1 LGRRLLIEMRDA
13 LPEGVDGSARS
24 GLACEC
30 CGRVVVTS
38 VEGVFSNPAVGS
50 VQRFC
55 SAACRQA
62 AYRRRLGGVAEDLP
76 RQLTA
81 GRGRRLNGPD
91 RLAGRG
97 NRVGRK

>member
-1 LGRRLLIEMRDA
+1 MRDA
-13 LPEGVDGSARS
+13 LPEGPDGLVRS

-30 CGRVVVTS
+30 CGRVVVTA

-62 AYRRRLGGVAEDLP
+62 ALRRRRSGVAEGLP

-81 GRGRRLNGPD
+81 GRGRRLNRAD
-91 RLAGRG
+91 RLAEQG
-97 NRVGRK
+97 NQVERK

>member
-1 LGRRLLIEMRDA
+1 MRDA
-13 LPEGVDGSARS
+13 LPEGPDGLVRS
-24 GLACEC
+24 GLVCGC
-30 CGRVVVTS
+30 CGRLVVTT

-62 AYRRRLGGVAEDLP
+62 AYRRRLRGVAEDLP

-81 GRGRRLNGPD
+81 GRGRRLNRADP
-91 RLAGRG
+91 LAEQG
-97 NRVGRK
+97 NLVERK